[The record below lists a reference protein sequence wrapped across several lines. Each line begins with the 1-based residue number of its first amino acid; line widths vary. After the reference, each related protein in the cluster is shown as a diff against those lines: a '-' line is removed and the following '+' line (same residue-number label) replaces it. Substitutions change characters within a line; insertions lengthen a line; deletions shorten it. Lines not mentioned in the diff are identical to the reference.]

1 VTVRWID
8 DFPSQ
13 VRWLGAP
20 PPSCFGKPGFND
32 CYASHFALAK
42 QFCDSQGLGPD
53 CVQYQA
59 DLLAYENCRQY
70 CAELAAPVKPATFPT
85 SSGGGKPNV
94 GPVRQTSTTS
104 TESTTSGS
112 GGLLIAAAAAI
123 VAVVIIAN
131 LT

>member
-1 VTVRWID
+1 MTVRWID
-8 DFPSQ
+8 DSPSQ

-32 CYASHFALAK
+32 CYAAHFALAK
-42 QFCDSQGLGPD
+42 QYCDSQGQGPD

-70 CAELAAPVKPATFPT
+70 CAELAAPVKSTTFPT
-85 SSGGGKPNV
+85 GGGGKPNL
-94 GPVRQTSTTS
+94 GPVRQASTTS